1 MAESTSQRFC
11 DMVMKGGITSGVVYP
26 LAVTK
31 LAEKFVFK
39 NIGGKSAGAIA
50 AAATAAAEL
59 TRDKGGFER
68 LAQLPNFLGERAP
81 DGSGSNLFAFF
92 QPQRQTARLFRV
104 CVAGLG
110 GGWKAVI
117 SVCFRILV
125 EFWAAILI
133 GAIPGTAFLGF
144 ALRDAHGAFRLI
156 CEIVGILLLFIG
168 AIVALALHLL
178 IILTRALPQNF
189 YGFCSGMTDEFATTV
204 DSVPL
209 NRGKPLTYWLTEYLN
224 GFLDRTVEQD
234 PLTFGELWGNDPN
247 DARQIDLEMMTTCL
261 TQSRPYRL
269 PFRDDAGVR
278 ENRFYFRPDEFS
290 GLFPKSIVDWMT
302 GHPRKLE
309 NSSPEARNRRK
320 KLKDD
325 GFYPLPGPADLPV
338 VVAVRMS
345 LSFPILLSAVPLYDF
360 DRSRDP
366 DGLKPERCW
375 FSDGGVCSNFPLHFF
390 DSPLPRWPTLS
401 IDLRQV
407 PPGTK
412 PEEFLKP
419 QMVADND
426 EGIQENW
433 NRFEFLEEIN
443 PNRSDAVVPRERSGL
458 GKLTGFAGA
467 FIMTMQNWSDNT
479 LSRLPGYRDRIRPVP
494 LSRDEGGLNL
504 NMPRERIDALTERG
518 TAAGEEL
525 IARFSIPSLE
535 SKMNWA
541 NHRWLRMR
549 SSLASLET
557 VLTEIDCACA
567 QPQPDDI
574 NFEEWLETTLPGKA
588 PAYQWN
594 HLQQNVALNLIKGIR
609 RIVAECKEVG
619 VDVIDGSPRPRGELR
634 RRPYV

>member
-1 MAESTSQRFC
+1 MTESTPQRFC

-39 NIGGKSAGAIA
+39 NIGGTSAGAIA

-59 TRDKGGFER
+59 RRDSGGFER
-68 LAQLPNFLGERAP
+68 LAQLPSFLSERAP

-92 QPQRQTARLFRV
+92 QPQRPTARLFRV

-110 GGWKAVI
+110 GGWKAVV
-117 SVCFRILV
+117 SVCFRIAV
-125 EFWAAILI
+125 EFWPAILI
-133 GAIPGTAFLGF
+133 GAIPGAAFLVLG
-144 ALRDAHGAFRLI
+144 LRDAHGAFRFI
-156 CEIVGILLLFIG
+156 CEIVGIFLLTIG
-168 AIVALALHLL
+168 AIIALAFHLL
-178 IILTRALPQNF
+178 IILTRALPKNF
-189 YGFCSGMTDEFATTV
+189 YGLCSGMTDEFATGV
-204 DSVPL
+204 NDVPL
-209 NRGKPLTYWLTEYLN
+209 RRGKPLTYWLTEYLN
-224 GFLDRTVEQD
+224 GYVDRPVDHD
-234 PLTFGELWGNDPN
+234 PLTFGELWGNDPT
-247 DARQIDLEMMTTCL
+247 DARRIDLEMMTTCL

-278 ENRFYFRPDEFS
+278 ENRFYFRPDEFRR
-290 GLFPKSIVDWMT
+290 LFPKSVVDWMLR
-302 GHPRKLE
+302 HPRKLTE
-309 NSSPEARNRRK
+309 SPPDAEERRK
-320 KLKDD
+320 LLEDK

-366 DGLKPERCW
+366 NGLNPERCW

-412 PEEFLKP
+412 DEQLLKP

-443 PNRSDAVVPRERSGL
+443 PNGPDRVVRRERSGF

-494 LSRDEGGLNL
+494 LKRDEGGLNL
-504 NMPRERIDALTERG
+504 NMPKKRIVDLTKRG
-518 TAAGEEL
+518 TAAGQEL
-525 IARFSIPSLE
+525 IDRFSVPCLE
-535 SKMNWA
+535 PKMNWD

-557 VLTEIDCACA
+557 ILTEIDRACA
-567 QPQPDDI
+567 QPQSDDK
-574 NFEEWLETTLPGKA
+574 NFEAWLETTRCGEA
-588 PAYQWN
+588 PDFQWN
-594 HLQQNVALNLIKGIR
+594 HLQQNVAVNLIKGIR

-619 VDVIDGSPRPRGELR
+619 VDVIDGSPWPRCELR